1 MKKFTVLL
9 AGLSIVALTG
19 CVSQEQADAKMKKG
33 CQSAIGAM
41 IAPTTIKD
49 VKSSTAAPEKMLSST
64 YRRVTLKYIE
74 EGDFS
79 ETEVEGSCLFSE
91 QWGMMKSTHAAMLE
105 QVVFNGNMIGK
116 DKDGNIQGDMNDFMK
131 LNEKVD
137 AAMAEQ

>member
-1 MKKFTVLL
+1 
-9 AGLSIVALTG
+9 
-19 CVSQEQADAKMKKG
+19 
-33 CQSAIGAM
+33 
-41 IAPTTIKD
+41 
-49 VKSSTAAPEKMLSST
+49 
-64 YRRVTLKYIE
+64 LKYIE

>member
-9 AGLSIVALTG
+9 AGLSVIALAG

-33 CQSAIGAM
+33 CQAAIGAM
-41 IAPTTIKD
+41 IAPTTIKE
-49 VKSSTAAPEKMLSST
+49 VKSSTAAPEKMLAST
-64 YRRVTLKYIE
+64 YRRVTLKYVE

-91 QWGMMKSTHAAMLE
+91 QWGMMKSTHAALLE